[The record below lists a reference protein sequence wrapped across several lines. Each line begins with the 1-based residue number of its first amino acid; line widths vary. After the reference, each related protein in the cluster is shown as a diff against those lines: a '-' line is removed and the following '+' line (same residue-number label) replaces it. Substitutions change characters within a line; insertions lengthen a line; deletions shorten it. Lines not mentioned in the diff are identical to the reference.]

1 MGAHY
6 RRAMTMAD
14 LYKKFDEWREQDERA
29 YERIL
34 VLLDK
39 IEELTYSADGKQQ
52 VRKMKDDVTKLR
64 DEARADRLSGYE

>member
-1 MGAHY
+1 
-6 RRAMTMAD
+6 MTMAD

-39 IEELTYSADGKQQ
+39 IEELTYTADGKQQ

>member
-1 MGAHY
+1 
-6 RRAMTMAD
+6 MAD